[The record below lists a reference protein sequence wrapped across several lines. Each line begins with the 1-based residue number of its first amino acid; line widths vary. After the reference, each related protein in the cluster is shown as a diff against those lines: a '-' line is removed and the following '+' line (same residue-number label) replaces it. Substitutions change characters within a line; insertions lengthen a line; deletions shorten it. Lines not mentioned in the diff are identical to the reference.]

1 MTSSVALNSSRTNNT
16 SARPSLTSFDS
27 GYEHS
32 FDHYFD
38 VKLLVEDADRD
49 ASNALKIALAS

>member
-1 MTSSVALNSSRTNNT
+1 MNSLITSNSALTSRANG
-16 SARPSLTSFDS
+16 RPQLTSFDS

-38 VKLLVEDADRD
+38 VKLLVDEAQRETTELP
-49 ASNALKIALAS
+49 ATTVIS